1 MCFYVSLSVH
11 KLGKVIQRLYRQGKM
26 FKISSFFVGI
36 SFFIF
41 SACVVSDT
49 AYVRIFIS
57 DVNDNKPAFAQA
69 SYEVDVDE
77 DADVGFA
84 ILTVSAND
92 GDEGG
97 SHEKKC
103 RYLRSS
109 NYTNSTCPHVCALL
123 CHFHLQQIKSAQ
135 AVSCKLKSA
144 AIRGCVVLYFCE
156 SGFSFV

>member
-1 MCFYVSLSVH
+1 M
-11 KLGKVIQRLYRQGKM
+11 I
-26 FKISSFFVGI
+26 SFFCVGI

-41 SACVVSDT
+41 SLCVVSDT

-97 SHEKKC
+97 SHKKK
-103 RYLRSS
+103 YG
-109 NYTNSTCPHVCALL
+109 Y
-123 CHFHLQQIKSAQ
+123 
-135 AVSCKLKSA
+135 
-144 AIRGCVVLYFCE
+144 
-156 SGFSFV
+156 